1 MSLRDQYTQLSQRLK
16 RTPQATPVRVSPG
29 EGAAVDPAM
38 IVDMA
43 PTAAAVAPDGQDAP
57 LGSAATATPRHGLF
71 KRPLRPS
78 TDATTPSTGVNLAD
92 DMEPL
97 AELHAQAQDAEDGAR
112 DANSHT
118 APGETPGTADTA
130 QTIDAAA
137 SPEAAGAVKE
147 TKRRPL
153 LGGFKSKSSAA
164 SNKGPGSK
172 NEGAKGSKE
181 LVRLELPVRVLVGY
195 LPDVSLRDALEYAS
209 GIANKHIDNLSF
221 AYFDA
226 HPWDRG
232 YVYEVHE
239 GGAGKAFLPSVLEHF
254 KQLGPF
260 SPKDDN
266 QAFIRTGTRT
276 VQVERQADGLSAVLL
291 PEANKRETSS
301 WLRAGAS
308 MRPAINKRTG
318 VLVAGA
324 VVFVTGFAAM
334 LGASVVTRIQPY
346 APPMEPV
353 EVSVDYGRLPLSQV
367 DVLRRKLE
375 QGEYITAMRYERGRW
390 SFDGGAAAPAQPPT
404 VPPAT
409 PPTASAPAGAK
420 AAASF
425 KVDAASKASP
435 GSSSAR

>member
-1 MSLRDQYTQLSQRLK
+1 MSLRDQYHQLSQRLK
-16 RTPQATPVRVSPG
+16 RTPQDAPVRMGPG
-29 EGAAVDPAM
+29 EGPAVDPSM

-43 PTAAAVAPDGQDAP
+43 PEPAVASPEGQGPLPGGVAPAAA
-57 LGSAATATPRHGLF
+57 RHGLF
-71 KRPLRPS
+71 KRPLRPAV
-78 TDATTPSTGVNLAD
+78 DAAASGSGSALPD
-92 DMEPL
+92 DMEPID
-97 AELHAQAQDAEDGAR
+97 ELHAQAQAAERVPDVSAR
-112 DANSHT
+112 PFSEA
-118 APGETPGTADTA
+118 AQKAADTA
-130 QTIDAAA
+130 EAADAADAAEEA
-137 SPEAAGAVKE
+137 SVATQRSAKA
-147 TKRRPL
+147 
-153 LGGFKSKSSAA
+153 GFKSKPLAA
-164 SNKGPGSK
+164 SLKDL
-172 NEGAKGSKE
+172 GAKSGASKGGKE
-181 LVRLELPVRVLVGY
+181 AARQELPVRVLVGY

-232 YVYEVHE
+232 YAYEVHE
-239 GGAGKAFLPSVLEHF
+239 GGSGKAFLPSVLEHF

-260 SPKDDN
+260 SAKDDN

-276 VQVERQADGLSAVLL
+276 VQIERQADGLSAVLL

-301 WLRAGAS
+301 WLRAGAT

-334 LGASVVTRIQPY
+334 LGASAITRIQPY

-390 SFDGGAAAPAQPPT
+390 SFDGGATAPSQPPAAPPV
-404 VPPAT
+404 VP
-409 PPTASAPAGAK
+409 APAGAK
-420 AAASF
+420 EAAPF

>member
-29 EGAAVDPAM
+29 EDVAVDPAM

-43 PTAAAVAPDGQDAP
+43 PTAAEVAPDGQAAP
-57 LGSAATATPRHGLF
+57 LGGAAAATPRHGLF
-71 KRPLRPS
+71 KRPLRPA
-78 TDATTPSTGVNLAD
+78 TDAATPSTGATLAD

-97 AELHAQAQDAEDGAR
+97 AELHAQAQEAEDGAR
-112 DANSHT
+112 DANSRT
-118 APGETPGTADTA
+118 APVETPGAADTA
-130 QTIDAAA
+130 HATDAAA
-137 SPEAAGAVKE
+137 STEAAGAVKE

-153 LGGFKSKSSAA
+153 LGGLKSKSSAA
-164 SNKGPGSK
+164 PNKGPGSK
-172 NEGAKGSKE
+172 NEGSKNEGSKGGKD

-232 YVYEVHE
+232 YAYEVHE
-239 GGAGKAFLPSVLEHF
+239 GGSGKAFLPSVLEHF

-260 SPKDDN
+260 SAKDDN

-276 VQVERQADGLSAVLL
+276 VQIERQADGLSAVLL

-301 WLRAGAS
+301 WLRAGAT

-334 LGASVVTRIQPY
+334 LGASVITRIQPY

-375 QGEYITAMRYERGRW
+375 QGEYVTAMRYERGRW
-390 SFDGGAAAPAQPPT
+390 SFDGGATAPAQPSA
-404 VPPAT
+404 VP
-409 PPTASAPAGAK
+409 ASAGAK
-420 AAASF
+420 EAAPF
-425 KVDAASKASP
+425 KIDAASKASP
-435 GSSSAR
+435 GLSSAR